1 MLEIKV
7 FGELEVRRGKRVV
20 ALPASKKS
28 RALLAYLVVT
38 ERPHLREALCDLLWI
53 GPDDPR
59 AALRWSLTKIRGVVD
74 TRLLADRERVSFEPG
89 SSTTVD
95 LVTARALVAPN
106 VSTASIDA
114 LRRAAELTRGGLLEG
129 LDLVD
134 CYRFYEW
141 CVAERESA
149 RALRVSILATLA
161 TRLEDAPEEALVVA
175 RARVAVDPLS
185 EAAHEAV
192 IRILGRLGK
201 KREALAQFDT
211 CRRILQ
217 TELGAKP
224 SASLLHA
231 RATLA
236 APAEASEPP
245 PPAPVAASAPPSA
258 SAGLLVGRR
267 PERDEIAT
275 RVRGAAAHVAQPFM
289 LFQGEAGIGKTR
301 MLDLAGAQ
309 MRAAGGS
316 VLAGRAFEAESVRP
330 YGPWIDA
337 LAAARLPAPLGP
349 DGVSAATDQ
358 GRLFG
363 AVGEVV
369 SGLASRAP
377 LAILLDDLQWFDDA
391 SLALL
396 HALSRSLPPHV
407 LFVCAARPAE
417 LADNAMAQRLVH
429 ALTREGRLT
438 RHELAPLAEA
448 DVTELAAA
456 LGASAEAARVFG
468 DSGGHPFFAVEI
480 ARALARGDAA
490 LPPTLTALIDDRL
503 SRLGALAKSL
513 LPWAAAMRRGFD
525 LDVLAR
531 ATNLPASEV
540 LEGARE
546 LEAHRVLEDRSGGGG
561 YDFAH
566 DLLRSATYRALSEP
580 RRRWIHLQI
589 ARALS
594 SVGGGASEIAHH
606 AGLGGDHELAARA
619 AREAARAAL
628 RVFANGEAAS
638 LGRLGVEHAA
648 SLPRDVRLPLQVDL
662 LDVVVHSGAFRPLE
676 LEDEVLRVVTECEA
690 AGLGALAAAG
700 LHTLSTAQRDRGG
713 VESAFASSVRAA
725 EVHQA
730 TDPGARA
737 VRLSATAKCLTLLER
752 EMPRARAMLDEAQE
766 LAKAA
771 HVELLDL
778 HWGQGLLHLFEGD
791 REASARE
798 LSTALALAGREE
810 HRWSEFECLM
820 YLTMIDLE
828 DERPD
833 DALARCEHLL
843 ELAGKMRAGSEVAAA
858 EALKALA
865 SLLLGRDGAEA
876 AVLAAARALRTVD
889 AKGMLS
895 YVLSGLARAELGRG
909 LFAEAYAHAEEA
921 LRAATTVKR
930 RSDEALARVL
940 LVRAATGQGDGEL
953 ARRHLA
959 ELGHGESDGVALS
972 ARARREV
979 SGLSSLSTM
988 TPTLATT

>member
-38 ERPHLREALCDLLWI
+38 ARPHLREALCDLLWI

-74 TRLLADRERVSFEPG
+74 TRLVADRERVSFAPG
-89 SSTTVD
+89 SNTSID
-95 LVTARALVAPN
+95 LVTARTLVSAD
-106 VSTASIDA
+106 VTTASVDA
-114 LRRAAELTRGGLLEG
+114 LKRAAELTRGEFLEG

-134 CYRFYEW
+134 CYRFHEW
-141 CVAERESA
+141 CVGEREAA
-149 RALRVSILATLA
+149 RALRVSILAALA
-161 TRLEDAPEEALVVA
+161 ARLEDAPEEALVVA

-192 IRILGRLGK
+192 IRILGKLGK

-231 RATLA
+231 RATLT
-236 APAEASEPP
+236 PQIEASEPP
-245 PPAPVAASAPPSA
+245 PASPARVAPPRDA
-258 SAGLLVGRR
+258 SLLVGRR
-267 PERDEIAT
+267 LEKDEIAA
-275 RVRGAAAHVAQPFM
+275 RVRGAAARIAQPFL
-289 LFQGEAGIGKTR
+289 LFVGEAGIGKTR
-301 MLDLAGAQ
+301 MLELCGDA
-309 MRAAGGS
+309 MRGAGGS

-337 LAAARLPAPLGP
+337 LSAARVPDPLASAGAPA
-349 DGVSAATDQ
+349 AKDQ
-358 GRLFG
+358 GRLFD
-363 AVGEVV
+363 AVGELV
-369 SGLASRAP
+369 SGLAARAP
-377 LAILLDDLQWFDDA
+377 LVILLDDLQWFDEA

-396 HALSRSLPPHV
+396 HALSRALPPHV

-417 LADNAMAQRLVH
+417 LADNAIAQRLVH
-429 ALTREGRLT
+429 ALTREGRLV
-438 RHELAPLAEA
+438 RHDLSPLAEA
-448 DVTELAAA
+448 EVTELANA
-456 LGASAEAARVFG
+456 LGAPADAARIFG
-468 DSGGHPFFAVEI
+468 ESGGHPFFAVEI

-503 SRLGALAKSL
+503 ARLGALAKSL

-531 ATNLPASEV
+531 ATNLPATEV
-540 LEGARE
+540 LEGALE
-546 LEAHRVLEDRSGGGG
+546 LEAHRVLEDRPGGG
-561 YDFAH
+561 YDFVH
-566 DLLRSATYRALSEP
+566 DLLRSATYRKLSEP
-580 RRRWIHLQI
+580 RRRWIHLQL

-594 SVGGGASEIAHH
+594 NVGGGASEIAHH

-619 AREAARAAL
+619 ALDAARAAL
-628 RVFANGEAAS
+628 RVFANGEAAR

-648 SLPRDVRLPLQVDL
+648 SLPRDARLPLQVGL
-662 LDVVVHSGAFRPLE
+662 LDAVVHAGALSSR
-676 LEDEVLRVVTECEA
+676 LEDEVLRVVDECEA
-690 AGLGALAAAG
+690 VGFGALAAAG
-700 LHTLSTAQRDRGG
+700 LQTLAVAQRDRGG
-713 VESAFASSVRAA
+713 VESAFANAVRAS
-725 EVHQA
+725 EVHES

-737 VRLSATAKCLTLLER
+737 LRLSATAKCLTLLER
-752 EMPRARAMLDEAQE
+752 EMPRARSMLDEAHA
-766 LAKAA
+766 LAKVAQI
-771 HVELLDL
+771 ELLDL

-791 REASARE
+791 REASAKE
-798 LSTALALAGREE
+798 LATALELAGREE

-828 DERPD
+828 DARPE
-833 DALARCEHLL
+833 DALVHGTRLL
-843 ELAGKMRAGSEVAAA
+843 ELAGKMREGSEVAAA
-858 EALKALA
+858 AALRALA
-865 SLLLGRDGAEA
+865 WLMLGREGADGQ
-876 AVLAAARALRTVD
+876 VLAAASALRTVD

-895 YVLSGLARAELGRG
+895 YVLSELARAELARG
-909 LFAEAYAHAEEA
+909 LFADAYAHAEEA

-940 LVRAATGQGDGEL
+940 LVRAAAGRGDQEL

-959 ELGHGESDGVALS
+959 ELETDGRDGVALS

-979 SGLSSLSTM
+979 LGLSSLSTM
-988 TPTLATT
+988 TPTLTTT